1 MENGKVSITEAVN
14 PAAPMNRFDE
24 FDLEKI
30 WETQGMK
37 YAADDFYNFC
47 RDRGM
52 LAHYRRETFRQH
64 FYNILMAFLV
74 RGESRTDPR
83 FRPPTL
89 PRKVV

>member
-1 MENGKVSITEAVN
+1 MNTGKELSITESTN
-14 PAAPMNRFDE
+14 PEASFRVDD
-24 FDLEKI
+24 FDLEKV

-37 YAADDFYNFC
+37 YAVDDFYNFC

-52 LAHYRRETFRQH
+52 LSHYRRETFRQH
-64 FYNILMAFLV
+64 FYNIIQAFFV